1 MSGGFGRGLN
11 DFCEFL
17 KINNGTR
24 GNRNENGSMRGSHRN
39 NFSSRS
45 TFDEYNR
52 NNRENR
58 MEHFTGSD
66 FSSPFD
72 TGGCV
77 GNNRGTRT
85 FMRGGREST
94 FSSNRKDGDRYS
106 FDRENDF
113 SSGFSAERRGGFS
126 SGYGGRG
133 SGFLAENNMNR
144 RSSNSGGRG
153 GGFYAGGKSNG
164 SSNFGSDH
172 HTGDFSD
179 GHNSS
184 FGGFDYNN
192 DSGDFAIH
200 KRGSRGG
207 HAFSSDRG
215 GGFHP
220 IRSDFDNDRD
230 ESFAFGN
237 NKYSGFSS
245 GRKGRGGHS
254 FNNSR
259 NNDSFGDFGS
269 KANNEETSSGTRSF
283 NSGFNSEGKT
293 EFGRPNFSNDWGNRR
308 RNDRGNWHLS
318 DLKRDVGAGYGD
330 SLSENGVRASR
341 FSSHVPE
348 DRSVEEMYKED
359 EANAKYEISDLDQE
373 VTITGIP
380 QLQKMLRLDDW
391 KNAGFGDLLL
401 RNVVE
406 KSFYSAPRRIQAAVI
421 PLIQNGWDIVGHAET
436 GSGKTAAFILP
447 IINYIMNDGE
457 KNDSRCAPIALI
469 LAPTREL
476 VGQLYNQA
484 RKFANGTGVTVA
496 KAYGQYKLFENIM
509 ELERGCN
516 ILFATM
522 GRLKDFVVNRKVK
535 LHNISFFVLDEAD
548 RMLSQDSFQTDIISL
563 VHRPDFPSVKNRQ
576 TLLFSATIT
585 SEVKE
590 LAAKV
595 LKENHAFVSNGKTIS
610 ANPLVEQNFI
620 EVTSENKFDK
630 LIQLLEE
637 DREHNGDVART
648 LVFVQRKQMA
658 DVIALNLIQKNIQS
672 SSISGDRMQKQREEA
687 LSDFR
692 KGNIKVLVATDV
704 CARGIDVKD
713 LQHVI
718 NYDMPSDRVTYVHRI
733 GRTGRLHRGKAT
745 SFINL
750 ADDDPALI
758 ASIVQ
763 VVQEVQQ
770 IPPDFLLDIANSR
783 CERADGYVKSQRIN
797 GVSGSDG
804 SNFDREFKKEF

>member
-1 MSGGFGRGLN
+1 MSGGFGRGKII
-11 DFCEFL
+11 DDGSYFPESHFDW
-17 KINNGTR
+17 INNGTR

-39 NFSSRS
+39 NFSSGS
-45 TFDEYNR
+45 TFDEYSR

-58 MEHFTGSD
+58 MEHFTDSD

-153 GGFYAGGKSNG
+153 SGFYAGGKSNG
-164 SSNFGSDH
+164 SSNFGSDR
-172 HTGDFSD
+172 HTSDFSD
-179 GHNSS
+179 GHNSN

-192 DSGDFAIH
+192 SGDFAIH

-237 NKYSGFSS
+237 NKYNKFSS
-245 GRKGRGGHS
+245 GRRGCGGHS

-269 KANNEETSSGTRSF
+269 KANNEETFSDTRSF

-293 EFGRPNFSNDWGNRR
+293 GFGRSNFSSDWGNRR

-318 DLKRDVGAGYGD
+318 DLKRDVGAGCGD
-330 SLSENGVRASR
+330 RLSENGVRASR

-391 KNAGFGDLLL
+391 RNAGFGDLLL

-522 GRLKDFVVNRKVK
+522 GRLKDFVINRKVK

-548 RMLSQDSFQTDIISL
+548 RMLSQDSFQTDIINL
-563 VHRPDFPSVKNRQ
+563 VHRPDFPSVKDRQ

-783 CERADGYVKSQRIN
+783 CERADGYVKSQRML
-797 GVSGSDG
+797 
-804 SNFDREFKKEF
+804 

>member
-1 MSGGFGRGLN
+1 MSGGFGRG
-11 DFCEFL
+11 
-17 KINNGTR
+17 KIIDDSSYFPESRFNWVENGTR
-24 GNRNENGSMRGSHRN
+24 GNRNESGSMRGSHRN
-39 NFSSRS
+39 NFS
-45 TFDEYNR
+45 N
-52 NNRENR
+52 
-58 MEHFTGSD
+58 SD
-66 FSSPFD
+66 FSSPSD
-72 TGGCV
+72 TGDCV
-77 GNNRGTRT
+77 GNNRGSRT
-85 FMRGGREST
+85 FTRGGRESG
-94 FSSNRKDGDRYS
+94 FSSNRKDDDRYS

-113 SSGFSAERRGGFS
+113 SSGFSAGRRGGFS

-133 SGFLAENNMNR
+133 GGFLVENSMNR
-144 RSSNSGGRG
+144 RFSNSGGRG
-153 GGFYAGGKSNG
+153 GGFHAGDSSNDG
-164 SSNFGSDH
+164 SNFGSDH
-172 HTGDFSD
+172 HTGDFS
-179 GHNSS
+179 GGRNSN
-184 FGGFDYNN
+184 FGGFDYDN
-192 DSGDFAIH
+192 DSGDFANH
-200 KRGSRGG
+200 KRGSRRG
-207 HAFSSDRG
+207 HAFSSGRG

-220 IRSDFDNDRD
+220 IRSDFDSDRD
-230 ESFAFGN
+230 ESFAFD

-245 GRKGRGGHS
+245 GRSGRGGHS

-259 NNDSFGDFGS
+259 NNDNFGEFGSRANNGETSFG
-269 KANNEETSSGTRSF
+269 TRRNF
-283 NSGFNSEGKT
+283 NSGFSSEGNACFEVSKVEIKFLLT
-293 EFGRPNFSNDWGNRR
+293 KIICFDFTTHTVVLGRIGFGRSNFSSDWDDRRKNDQ
-308 RNDRGNWHLS
+308 GNWHLS
-318 DLKRDVGAGYGD
+318 DLKRDVGAGFGD
-330 SLSENGVRASR
+330 RISENGGRASL

-359 EANAKYEISDLDQE
+359 EENAKYEISDLDQE
-373 VTITGIP
+373 VTITGVP

-401 RNVVE
+401 RNVIE
-406 KSFYSAPRRIQAAVI
+406 KSFYSTPRRIQAAVI
-421 PLIQNGWDIVGHAET
+421 PLIQNSWDIVGHAET
-436 GSGKTAAFILP
+436 GSGKTAAFVLP
-447 IINYIMNDGE
+447 IINYIMNNGE

-476 VGQLYNQA
+476 VGQLYNQT

-522 GRLKDFVVNRKVK
+522 GRLKDFVDHGKVK
-535 LHNISFFVLDEAD
+535 LHNINFFVLDEAD
-548 RMLSQDSFQTDIISL
+548 RMLSQDSFQTDIINL
-563 VHRPDFPSVKNRQ
+563 IHRPDFPSVKDRQ

-585 SEVKE
+585 REVQD

-595 LKENHAFVSNGKTIS
+595 LKENHAFVSNGKIIS

-637 DREHNGDVART
+637 DRENNGDVART

-672 SSISGDRMQKQREEA
+672 SSISGDRVQKQREEA

-718 NYDMPSDRVTYVHRI
+718 NYDMPSDRITYIHRI

-750 ADDDPALI
+750 AEDDSALI
-758 ASIVQ
+758 ADIVQ
-763 VVQEVQQ
+763 VVQDVQQ
-770 IPPDFLLDIANSR
+770 IPPDFLLDIANGR
-783 CERADGYVKSQRIN
+783 CERVGYVKSQRML
-797 GVSGSDG
+797 
-804 SNFDREFKKEF
+804 

>member
-1 MSGGFGRGLN
+1 M
-11 DFCEFL
+11 
-17 KINNGTR
+17 
-24 GNRNENGSMRGSHRN
+24 
-39 NFSSRS
+39 
-45 TFDEYNR
+45 
-52 NNRENR
+52 
-58 MEHFTGSD
+58 
-66 FSSPFD
+66 
-72 TGGCV
+72 
-77 GNNRGTRT
+77 
-85 FMRGGREST
+85 
-94 FSSNRKDGDRYS
+94 
-106 FDRENDF
+106 
-113 SSGFSAERRGGFS
+113 
-126 SGYGGRG
+126 
-133 SGFLAENNMNR
+133 
-144 RSSNSGGRG
+144 
-153 GGFYAGGKSNG
+153 
-164 SSNFGSDH
+164 
-172 HTGDFSD
+172 
-179 GHNSS
+179 
-184 FGGFDYNN
+184 
-192 DSGDFAIH
+192 
-200 KRGSRGG
+200 
-207 HAFSSDRG
+207 
-215 GGFHP
+215 
-220 IRSDFDNDRD
+220 
-230 ESFAFGN
+230 
-237 NKYSGFSS
+237 
-245 GRKGRGGHS
+245 
-254 FNNSR
+254 
-259 NNDSFGDFGS
+259 
-269 KANNEETSSGTRSF
+269 
-283 NSGFNSEGKT
+283 
-293 EFGRPNFSNDWGNRR
+293 
-308 RNDRGNWHLS
+308 
-318 DLKRDVGAGYGD
+318 KRDVGAGCGD
-330 SLSENGVRASR
+330 RLSENGVRASR

-391 KNAGFGDLLL
+391 RNAGFGDLLL

-522 GRLKDFVVNRKVK
+522 GRLKDFVINRKVK

-548 RMLSQDSFQTDIISL
+548 RMLSQDSFQTDIINL
-563 VHRPDFPSVKNRQ
+563 VHRPDFPSVKDRQ

-783 CERADGYVKSQRIN
+783 CERADGYVKSQR
-797 GVSGSDG
+797 SDS